1 MSTTAKASEHIKPC
15 NIAQCERHNRRDADY
30 IASLNPTRLYIRT
43 ELTRD
48 NETYVAPDM
57 VGITLQQHYDNIK
70 ALVKE
75 KTGRAM
81 QEKDVEYTDKKG
93 VKRVRKGSSPIR
105 EGVVNIKP
113 DTTMDDLLQY
123 AERVHER
130 WGIRALQIH
139 IHKDEGHYE
148 VMEQREQCQAG
159 LNIAESRQNSAEPD
173 TEDPTSWEPNYH
185 AHIIWDWMDHDT
197 GKSFKLNAE
206 DMSAI
211 QDLVAETLD
220 MQRGQKKSET
230 GIDHLERNDFII
242 RKQESKKKQLQE
254 EAKKVVAE
262 KEEVEAEVETAK
274 TEVADLWKEH
284 DYLTSANRT
293 KAERSNRL
301 DLDIRTK
308 TNRSQAL
315 DNAIDAK
322 KQEVAGLSA
331 KADEKLRDC
340 YTIKERGNWQDPM
353 FFAMSA
359 YIYRIDEGLQ
369 FCIKAI
375 QDYAY
380 SGFGGRGGKHGDIF
394 WDNESFA
401 IKQYLKMFADL
412 ASATLKQVAD
422 WFVWLASTLGRF
434 NANELRRADHEVH
447 DIADGRYD
455 GRIQKF
461 QQGLS
466 R

>member
-1 MSTTAKASEHIKPC
+1 MATTAKASEHIKPC
-15 NIAQCERHNRRDADY
+15 NIAQSERHNRRDADY
-30 IASLNPTRLYIRT
+30 IASLNPAMLYIRKD
-43 ELTRD
+43 LAHL
-48 NETYVAPDM
+48 NEVFVAPDM
-57 VGITLQQHYDNIK
+57 EGVSLQQHYDDIRIM
-70 ALVKE
+70 VKQ

-81 QEKDVEYTDKKG
+81 QEKDVEFTDKKG
-93 VKRVRKGSSPIR
+93 KKRVRQGCSPIR

-113 DTTMDDLLQY
+113 DTTMDDLLEY
-123 AERVHER
+123 TRKVNER
-130 WGIRALQIH
+130 WGIRAIQIH

-148 VMEQREQCQAG
+148 DI
-159 LNIAESRQNSAEPD
+159 N
-173 TEDPTSWEPNYH
+173 DPASWEPNYH

-230 GIDHLERNDFII
+230 GIAHLERNDFII

-254 EAKKVVAE
+254 EAKKAIAE
-262 KEEVEAEVETAK
+262 KEKVEAEVVTAK

-284 DYLTSANRT
+284 DYLTSANRS
-293 KAERSNRL
+293 KVERSNRL
-301 DLDIRTK
+301 DLDIRNK
-308 TNRSQAL
+308 TNRTQSL
-315 DNAIDAK
+315 DDTIEAK
-322 KQEVAGLSA
+322 SKEVSKLAA
-331 KADEKLRDC
+331 QADEKLQDF
-340 YTIKERGNWQDPM
+340 YTIKERGDWQDPM

-359 YIYRIDEGLQ
+359 YIYRFDEGLQ

-375 QDYAY
+375 QDFAY

-394 WDNESFA
+394 WDNESYA
-401 IKQYLKMFADL
+401 IKHYMKIFAEL

-422 WFVWLASTLGRF
+422 WFVWLASTLGKF

>member
-30 IASLNPTRLYIRT
+30 IASLNPARLYIRT

-57 VGITLQQHYDNIK
+57 VGINLQQHYDNLK

-123 AERVHER
+123 TERVHER
-130 WGIRALQIH
+130 WGIRAIQIH
-139 IHKDEGHYE
+139 MHKDEGHYE
-148 VMEQREQCQAG
+148 
-159 LNIAESRQNSAEPD
+159 SP
-173 TEDPTSWEPNYH
+173 EDRSTWRPNLH
-185 AHIIWDWMDHDT
+185 AHIIWDWIDHAT
-197 GKSFKLNAE
+197 GKSYKLNAE
-206 DMSAI
+206 DMSEI
-211 QDLVAETLD
+211 QDMVAETLD

-230 GIDHLERNDFII
+230 GLDHLERNDFII
-242 RKQESKKKQLQE
+242 QKQENKKKQLQE
-254 EAKKVVAE
+254 ETQKAITE
-262 KEEVEAEVETAK
+262 KEKAEAEVEVAK
-274 TEVADLWKEH
+274 TEVADLWKAH
-284 DYLTSANRT
+284 DLLTDSNRT
-293 KAERSNRL
+293 KKERSNRL
-301 DLDIRTK
+301 DFDIRTK
-308 TNRSQAL
+308 TNRSKSP
-315 DNAIDAK
+315 DEVIDAK
-322 KQEVAGLSA
+322 EQKINQLEE
-331 KADEKLRDC
+331 KANVKLQDL
-340 YTIKERGNWQDPM
+340 YTIKEHGDWQDPM
-353 FFAMSA
+353 FFGMSA
-359 YIYRIDEGLQ
+359 YIYRFDEGLQ

-375 QDYAY
+375 QDFAY
-380 SGFGGRGGKHGDIF
+380 SGFGCRGGKHGDIF

-401 IKQYLKMFADL
+401 IKQYMKMFADL
-412 ASATLKQVAD
+412 ASATLKQVAN
-422 WFVWLASTLGRF
+422 WFVWLASTLGKF
-434 NANELRRADHEVH
+434 NANEQKRAHNEVQ

-455 GRIQKF
+455 GRIQKY
-461 QQGLS
+461 QQGVS

>member
-30 IASLNPTRLYIRT
+30 IASLNPARLYIRN

-48 NETYVAPDM
+48 NETSVAPDM
-57 VGITLQQHYDNIK
+57 VEITLQQHYDNLK

-123 AERVHER
+123 AERVHRR
-130 WGIRALQIH
+130 WGIRAIQIH
-139 IHKDEGHYE
+139 MHKDEGHYE
-148 VMEQREQCQAG
+148 T
-159 LNIAESRQNSAEPD
+159 P
-173 TEDPTSWEPNYH
+173 EDKSTWQPNLH
-185 AHIIWDWMDHDT
+185 AHIIWDWIDHAT
-197 GKSFKLNAE
+197 GKSYKLNAE
-206 DMSAI
+206 DMSEI
-211 QDLVAETLD
+211 QDMVAETLD

-230 GIDHLERNDFII
+230 GLDHLERNDFII
-242 RKQESKKKQLQE
+242 QKQENKKKQLQE
-254 EAKKVVAE
+254 ETKKAVAE
-262 KEEVEAEVETAK
+262 KEEAEAEVEVAK

-284 DYLTSANRT
+284 DLLTDSNRT
-293 KAERSNRL
+293 KKERINSL

-308 TNRSQAL
+308 TNRSQSL
-315 DNAIDAK
+315 DEAIDAK
-322 KQEVAGLSA
+322 EKKINQLEA
-331 KADEKLRDC
+331 KANEKLQDL
-340 YTIKERGNWQDPM
+340 YTIKEHGDWQDPM
-353 FFAMSA
+353 FFGMSA
-359 YIYRIDEGLQ
+359 YIYRFDEGLQ

-375 QDYAY
+375 QDFAY

-401 IKQYLKMFADL
+401 IKQYMKMFADL
-412 ASATLKQVAD
+412 ASATLKQVAN
-422 WFVWLASTLGRF
+422 WFVWLASTLGKF
-434 NANELRRADHEVH
+434 NANELKRAHNEV
-447 DIADGRYD
+447 DGVAEGRYD
-455 GRIQKF
+455 WRIEKYKNSN
-461 QQGLS
+461 GIS
-466 R
+466 M

>member
-30 IASLNPTRLYIRT
+30 IASLNPARLYLRT

-57 VGITLQQHYDNIK
+57 VGITLQQHYDNLK

-130 WGIRALQIH
+130 WGIRAIQIH
-139 IHKDEGHYE
+139 MHKDEGHYE
-148 VMEQREQCQAG
+148 
-159 LNIAESRQNSAEPD
+159 SP
-173 TEDPTSWEPNYH
+173 EDKSTWRPNLH
-185 AHIIWDWMDHDT
+185 AHIIWDWIDHAT
-197 GKSFKLNAE
+197 GKSYKLNAE
-206 DMSAI
+206 DMSEI
-211 QDLVAETLD
+211 QDMVAETLD

-230 GIDHLERNDFII
+230 GLDHLERNDFII
-242 RKQESKKKQLQE
+242 QKQENKKKQLQE
-254 EAKKVVAE
+254 ETQKAITE
-262 KEEVEAEVETAK
+262 KEKAEAEVEVAK
-274 TEVADLWKEH
+274 TEVADLWKAH
-284 DYLTSANRT
+284 DLLTDSNRT
-293 KAERSNRL
+293 KKERSNRL
-301 DLDIRTK
+301 DFDIRTK
-308 TNRSQAL
+308 TNRSKSL
-315 DNAIDAK
+315 DEVIDAK
-322 KQEVAGLSA
+322 EQKINQLEE
-331 KADEKLRDC
+331 KANVKLQDL
-340 YTIKERGNWQDPM
+340 YTIKEHGDWQDPM
-353 FFAMSA
+353 FFGMSA
-359 YIYRIDEGLQ
+359 YIYRFDEGLQ

-375 QDYAY
+375 QDFAY
-380 SGFGGRGGKHGDIF
+380 SGFGCRGGKHGDIF

-401 IKQYLKMFADL
+401 IKQYMKMFADL
-412 ASATLKQVAD
+412 ASATLKQVAN
-422 WFVWLASTLGRF
+422 WFVWLASTLGKF
-434 NANELRRADHEVH
+434 NANEQKRAHNEVQ

-455 GRIQKF
+455 GRIQKY
-461 QQGLS
+461 QQGVS

>member
-30 IASLNPTRLYIRT
+30 IASLNPARLYIRT

-57 VGITLQQHYDNIK
+57 VGINLQQHYDNLK

-123 AERVHER
+123 TERVHER
-130 WGIRALQIH
+130 WGIRAIQIH
-139 IHKDEGHYE
+139 MHKDEGHYE
-148 VMEQREQCQAG
+148 
-159 LNIAESRQNSAEPD
+159 SP
-173 TEDPTSWEPNYH
+173 EDKSTWRPNLH
-185 AHIIWDWMDHDT
+185 AHIIWDWIDHAT
-197 GKSFKLNAE
+197 GKSYKLNAE
-206 DMSAI
+206 DMSEI
-211 QDLVAETLD
+211 QDMVAETLD

-230 GIDHLERNDFII
+230 GLDHLERNDFII
-242 RKQESKKKQLQE
+242 QKQENKKKQLQE
-254 EAKKVVAE
+254 ETQKAITE
-262 KEEVEAEVETAK
+262 KEKAEAEVEVAK
-274 TEVADLWKEH
+274 TEVADLWKAH
-284 DYLTSANRT
+284 DLLTDSNRT
-293 KAERSNRL
+293 KKERSNSL
-301 DLDIRTK
+301 DLDIRNK
-308 TNRSQAL
+308 TNRSKSL
-315 DNAIDAK
+315 DEVIDAK
-322 KQEVAGLSA
+322 EQKINQLEE
-331 KADEKLRDC
+331 KANVKLQDL
-340 YTIKERGNWQDPM
+340 YTIKEHGDWQDPM
-353 FFAMSA
+353 FFGMSA
-359 YIYRIDEGLQ
+359 YIYRFDEGLQ

-375 QDYAY
+375 QDFAY
-380 SGFGGRGGKHGDIF
+380 SGFGCRGGKHGDIF

-401 IKQYLKMFADL
+401 IKQYMKMFADL
-412 ASATLKQVAD
+412 ASATLKQVAI
-422 WFVWLASTLGRF
+422 WFVWLASTLGKF
-434 NANELRRADHEVH
+434 NANEQKRAHNEVQ

-455 GRIQKF
+455 GRIQKY
-461 QQGLS
+461 QQGVS

>member
-1 MSTTAKASEHIKPC
+1 MATTAKASEHIKPC
-15 NIAQCERHNRRDADY
+15 NISQSERHNRRDADY
-30 IASLNPTRLYIRT
+30 IASLNPAMLYIRKD
-43 ELTRD
+43 LAHL
-48 NETYVAPDM
+48 NEVYVAPDM
-57 VGITLQQHYDNIK
+57 EGVSLQQHYDYIRIM
-70 ALVKE
+70 VKQ

-81 QEKDVEYTDKKG
+81 QEKDVKFTDKKG
-93 VKRVRKGSSPIR
+93 KQRVRQGCSPIR

-113 DTTMDDLLQY
+113 DTTMEDLLRY

-148 VMEQREQCQAG
+148 
-159 LNIAESRQNSAEPD
+159 D
-173 TEDPTSWEPNYH
+173 TNDPASWEPNYH

-242 RKQESKKKQLQE
+242 LKQENKKKQLQE
-254 EAKKVVAE
+254 EAKKAIAE
-262 KEEVEAEVETAK
+262 KEEANAEVEAAK

-293 KAERSNRL
+293 KVERSNRL

-308 TNRSQAL
+308 TNRSQSL
-315 DNAIDAK
+315 DCTIEAK
-322 KQEVAGLSA
+322 KQEVGKLSA
-331 KADEKLRDC
+331 KADEKLRDF
-340 YTIKERGNWQDPM
+340 YTIKERGDWQDPM

-375 QDYAY
+375 QDFAY
-380 SGFGGRGGKHGDIF
+380 SGFGGRGGCCALLSCGWHLSD
-394 WDNESFA
+394 SR
-401 IKQYLKMFADL
+401 
-412 ASATLKQVAD
+412 VP
-422 WFVWLASTLGRF
+422 STSLPLPF
-434 NANELRRADHEVH
+434 LLPQPLLPLPPSLRRLYLPLPGAVSSCFP
-447 DIADGRYD
+447 ASG
-455 GRIQKF
+455 
-461 QQGLS
+461 
-466 R
+466 

>member
-1 MSTTAKASEHIKPC
+1 MATTAKASEHIKPC
-15 NIAQCERHNRRDADY
+15 NISQSERHNRRDADY
-30 IASLNPTRLYIRT
+30 IASLNPAMLYIRKD
-43 ELTRD
+43 LAHL
-48 NETYVAPDM
+48 NEVYVAPDM
-57 VGITLQQHYDNIK
+57 VGVSLQQHYDDIRIM
-70 ALVKE
+70 VKQ

-81 QEKDVEYTDKKG
+81 QEKDVKFTDKKG
-93 VKRVRKGSSPIR
+93 KQRVRQGCSPIR

-113 DTTMDDLLQY
+113 DTTMEDLLRY

-148 VMEQREQCQAG
+148 VMEQREQCQAN

-173 TEDPTSWEPNYH
+173 TEDPASWEPNYH

-242 RKQESKKKQLQE
+242 LKQENKKKQLQE
-254 EAKKVVAE
+254 EAKKAIAE
-262 KEEVEAEVETAK
+262 KEEANAEVEAAK

-293 KAERSNRL
+293 KVERSNRL

-308 TNRSQAL
+308 TNRSQSL
-315 DNAIDAK
+315 DCTIEAK
-322 KQEVAGLSA
+322 KQEVGKLSA
-331 KADEKLRDC
+331 KADEKGMVARLYLNRLKKNMKLQADPTVKFAIGDFALRRLRLADTRIESPWNTYYVEGLPPGPIC
-340 YTIKERGNWQDPM
+340 IPEKSSIDAVLDAPEHD
-353 FFAMSA
+353 
-359 YIYRIDEGLQ
+359 YIYMCAKEDFSGYHN
-369 FCIKAI
+369 FAVT
-375 QDYAY
+375 Y
-380 SGFGGRGGKHGDIF
+380 S
-394 WDNESFA
+394 
-401 IKQYLKMFADL
+401 
-412 ASATLKQVAD
+412 
-422 WFVWLASTLGRF
+422 
-434 NANELRRADHEVH
+434 DHE
-447 DIADGRYD
+447 ANAKRY
-455 GRIQKF
+455 QKA
-461 QQGLS
+461 LDE
-466 R
+466 RNITR

>member
-1 MSTTAKASEHIKPC
+1 MATTAKASEHIKPC
-15 NIAQCERHNRRDADY
+15 NIAQSERHNRRDTDY
-30 IASLNPTRLYIRT
+30 IASLNPAMLYIRKD
-43 ELTRD
+43 LAHL
-48 NETYVAPDM
+48 NEVYVATDM
-57 VGITLQQHYDNIK
+57 EGVSLQQHYDDIRIM
-70 ALVKE
+70 VKQ

-81 QEKDVEYTDKKG
+81 QEKDVEFTDKKG
-93 VKRVRKGSSPIR
+93 KKRVRQGCSPIR

-113 DTTMDDLLQY
+113 DTTMEDLLRY
-123 AERVHER
+123 VERVHER
-130 WGIRALQIH
+130 WGIRAMQIH

-148 VMEQREQCQAG
+148 
-159 LNIAESRQNSAEPD
+159 D
-173 TEDPTSWEPNYH
+173 TNDPASWEPNFH

-211 QDLVAETLD
+211 QDFVAETLD

-254 EAKKVVAE
+254 EAKKAVAE
-262 KEEVEAEVETAK
+262 KEEAATEVEAAK

-284 DYLTSANRT
+284 DYLTNSNRT
-293 KAERSNRL
+293 KVERSNRL
-301 DLDIRTK
+301 DLDIRNK
-308 TNRSQAL
+308 TNRTQSL
-315 DNAIDAK
+315 DDTIEAK
-322 KQEVAGLSA
+322 SKEVSKLAA
-331 KADEKLRDC
+331 QADEKLQDF
-340 YTIKERGNWQDPM
+340 YTIKERGDWQDPM

-375 QDYAY
+375 QDFAY

-394 WDNESFA
+394 WDNESYA
-401 IKQYLKMFADL
+401 IKHYMKMFAEL
-412 ASATLKQVAD
+412 TSATLRQVAD
-422 WFVWLASTLGRF
+422 WFVWLASTLGKF

-461 QQGLS
+461 QQGLP